1 MPDPLLELEQQARQ
15 YAKVKQY
22 AEARSAFLSL
32 FKQGYQA
39 WSLPLYQLAINTCL
53 RCQDRVHAALL
64 LQQALVEYPDSMQLC
79 LLKAR
84 ELLTHKKLK
93 ANAVVLFGRVFMTE
107 PDLLNV
113 QDLIRFR
120 ELMYMASLAE
130 EMAAAVH
137 AQFLKKLADSR
148 HDELTRQ
155 CYVFEFYWVANQLEA
170 AQVLFETALRP
181 HLDQL
186 KKKYI
191 LLYIEILKA
200 SASYIALQLFL
211 QNDII
216 ALSEP
221 LLSAEQW
228 QSLVDE
234 MSVLQ
239 GTLRSLLVDAPGYR
253 IEYYQQQQTSDYLFV
268 CFNGVMGHKKH
279 RTFGLDFMLKQ
290 GFDVIT
296 VNSAMQGNYQLL
308 SVPDFAALVRPLSQH
323 KRHVYTYGHSL
334 GAYMALYYA
343 GAIDAQVIASA
354 PRHPG
359 HPRFY
364 NTFDPALQQAL
375 TVPYQHDELVDVAKT
390 SQPVFIFYDP
400 FEKKDQ
406 FMLDELVLPA
416 YPQARVCQLP
426 RATHST
432 VMVLKELGLLKDFI
446 LSMVHQQRFLDVDL
460 SQMQPNEKMLLIM
473 LREVVDQQEY
483 AEVVLL
489 ADQLLMLNPKHN
501 EAYYH
506 KADALIALQDISQAT
521 SVLQTALSHI
531 TPSSQGFYNQLRL
544 LQEALTDA
552 GAGSGEHMV

>member
-22 AEARSAFLSL
+22 AEARSAFLLL

-64 LQQALVEYPDSMQLC
+64 LEQALQDYPDSMQLC

-93 ANAVVLFGRVFMTE
+93 ANAVALFIRVLETE
-107 PDLLNV
+107 PALLGIA
-113 QDLIRFR
+113 DLIRCR
-120 ELMYMASLAE
+120 ELMYLASLYE
-130 EMAAAVH
+130 VLAAQVH
-137 AQFLKKLADSR
+137 AQFFIKLQASK
-148 HDELTRQ
+148 HSEFEKQALL
-155 CYVFEFYWVANQLEA
+155 FEFYSVSQQQELAKT
-170 AQVLFETALRP
+170 LFERALLP
-181 HLDQL
+181 YPAQL
-186 KKKYI
+186 KKKHALSYI
-191 LLYIEILKA
+191 RLLKA
-200 SASYIALQLFL
+200 LAGHDHLLQAVQQLACLFSEDEQQL
-211 QNDII
+211 LLEDIH
-216 ALSEP
+216 ALSQVRCV
-221 LLSAEQW
+221 LLA
-228 QSLVDE
+228 DK
-234 MSVLQ
+234 
-239 GTLRSLLVDAPGYR
+239 PGYR
-253 IEYYQQQQTSDYLFV
+253 MEYYQQQQASDYLFV

-343 GAIDAQVIASA
+343 GAIDAHVIASA

-460 SQMQPNEKMLLIM
+460 SQMQPNEKMLLSM

>member
-22 AEARSAFLSL
+22 AEARSTFLSL

-64 LQQALVEYPDSMQLC
+64 LEQALQDYPDSMQLC

-93 ANAVVLFGRVFMTE
+93 ANAVALFVRVLETE

-120 ELMYMASLAE
+120 ELMYLASLAE
-130 EMAAAVH
+130 HMADAVQV
-137 AQFLKKLADSR
+137 QFFKKLADSR

-200 SASYIALQLFL
+200 SGSYIALQLFL
-211 QNDII
+211 QKDII

-228 QSLVDE
+228 QSLIDE

-253 IEYYQQQQTSDYLFV
+253 IEYYRQRVASDYLII

-279 RTFGLDFMLKQ
+279 RTFGMGFMLRQ

-296 VNSAMQGNYQLL
+296 VNSAMQANYQLL
-308 SVPDFAALVRPLSQH
+308 AVQDFVRLVKPISQH

-334 GAYMALYYA
+334 GAYMALYFA
-343 GAIDAQVIASA
+343 GDIDARVIASA

-364 NTFDPALQQAL
+364 NHFDPALQQAL
-375 TVPYQHDELVDVAKT
+375 TVPYQHQELVEVAKT

-400 FEKKDQ
+400 HEYKDQ

-416 YPQARVCQLP
+416 YPQAQVCQLP

-432 VMVLKELGLLKDFI
+432 VVVLKELGVLKDFI
-446 LSMVHQQRFLDVDL
+446 LSIVYQQRFLDVDL
-460 SQMQPNEKMLLIM
+460 SQSQPTEKMLFSM
-473 LREVVDQQEY
+473 LRDVVEQQEQQ
-483 AEVVLL
+483 EIVTL
-489 ADQLLMLNPKHN
+489 ADQLLLLNPQCT
-501 EAYYH
+501 EAYCH
-506 KADALIALQDISQAT
+506 KAEALIALQDHTQAMQVIEAAIACIPAST
-521 SVLQTALSHI
+521 QR
-531 TPSSQGFYNQLRL
+531 FYNQLRL
-544 LQEALTDA
+544 LQEFLADSGL
-552 GAGSGEHMV
+552 GSGEYAL